1 MQIISSRMLNQNIN
15 KAKKAALN
23 SPVMI
28 TNRGKATH
36 VLLSIGEY
44 ERIAGKQKS
53 LLEHLGMPE
62 AAEITFEPGKINNLL
77 QRVDFT

>member
-28 TNRGKATH
+28 TNRGQTTH

-44 ERIAGKQKS
+44 ERITGKQKS
-53 LLEHLGMPE
+53 LLEHLAMPA
-62 AAEITFEPGKINNLL
+62 AAEITFEPSKIDNLL
-77 QRVDFT
+77 QQADFA